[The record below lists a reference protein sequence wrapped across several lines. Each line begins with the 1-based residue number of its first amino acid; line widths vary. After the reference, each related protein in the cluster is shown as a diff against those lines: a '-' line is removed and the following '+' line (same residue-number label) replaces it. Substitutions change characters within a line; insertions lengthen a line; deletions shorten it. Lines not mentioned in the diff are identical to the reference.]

1 MCDLW
6 EDRKVATSKSEQ
18 AYQILKARIMD
29 GTFGPGQRVVIDQL
43 GREHAISSVPWR
55 ESLRR
60 LEAEGWVEIIP
71 NVGAVV
77 KTFDTDSWQRTM
89 RLLARIEGLA
99 TALAAPTLTA
109 EDIAEARLINRE
121 MSEAIDNFDVAR
133 FGSLNR
139 AFHEFI
145 CSRCGDAH
153 LAALVHNEWTRLDMV
168 RRSAFW
174 YAPGRAQASVSEHE
188 GILDLIEGGASVDVV
203 ENAMR
208 RHQLNTLEA
217 IMHHEDQPQA
227 HPWRADART
236 ERQIVC
242 DVAYDLAADFSTI
255 RSAGG
260 RVASRCRM

>member
-1 MCDLW
+1 
-6 EDRKVATSKSEQ
+6 
-18 AYQILKARIMD
+18 MD

-77 KTFDTDSWQRTM
+77 RTFDTDSWQRTM

-99 TALAAPTLTA
+99 TALAATRLTA
-109 EDIAEARLINRE
+109 EDIAEARSLNQQ
-121 MSEAIDNFDVAR
+121 MNAAIMDFDVVR
-133 FGSLNR
+133 FGALNR

-153 LAALVHNEWTRLDMV
+153 LAQLIHNEWTRLDMV
-168 RRSAFW
+168 RRTAFW

-188 GILDLIEGGASVDVV
+188 GILDLIEGGADVDVV
-203 ENAMR
+203 ENSMR
-208 RHQLNTLEA
+208 RHQLNTLQA
-217 IMHHEDQPQA
+217 ITHQETQS
-227 HPWRADART
+227 
-236 ERQIVC
+236 
-242 DVAYDLAADFSTI
+242 AASPT
-255 RSAGG
+255 AG
-260 RVASRCRM
+260 